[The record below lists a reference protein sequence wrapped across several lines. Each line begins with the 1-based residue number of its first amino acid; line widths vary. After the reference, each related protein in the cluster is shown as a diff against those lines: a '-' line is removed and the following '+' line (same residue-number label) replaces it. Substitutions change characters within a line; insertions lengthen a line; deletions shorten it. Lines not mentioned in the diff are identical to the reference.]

1 MKRFP
6 FLTVV
11 AGAVLLLSSCKSA
24 NKSGLA
30 IPKDAAV
37 VFHIN
42 AASLSSKLPWEEVKK
57 TEWFKDAYNDSKDS
71 LAKKIMDDPKASG
84 VDPAADFAFF
94 LKKRGRG
101 GFSLFEGSVKDAAAF
116 EALAKKISHQDKV
129 DKDGD
134 WNVLTAENN
143 TVVTWNNSKFAVVN
157 DVPLGGFNP
166 VMANTGETTR
176 FTADSLKIF
185 ARNAMANK
193 DGSLFDDDRF
203 ASVMKEAGDVHFWL
217 NSGLLYTDMMGMMS
231 MMKFGSL
238 LEGNVMAGT
247 VNFEDGK
254 IAGRLKQFY
263 GEEMRKAM
271 DKWKFKNV
279 DASVLNRIPSNNV
292 IGVMAMNM
300 DPAALRDFLK
310 TIGVD
315 GLANMTLS
323 KANTSLDEVLSAT
336 KGQFVMA
343 VSDLQM
349 KDTIVRFQTANGEQA
364 YPTSKPDMSF
374 LFATDVNQKAA
385 LQKLLDMVKP
395 QMPEGS
401 FAYQLNNDW
410 FVAGNK
416 ADAVNGFASG
426 NKTSHAFA
434 DKISGHPFGFY
445 LDVQRLLK
453 TNFSKDAHSQSLL
466 AQSAAVWQD
475 VVMVANEY
483 KNGVATADLTIN
495 MVDGKT
501 NSLKQLNQ
509 YIEKMH
515 ATNKA
520 HKVAMGNDGQTI
532 QMDTATTIAPGP
544 MPPQAEEE
552 PKH

>member
-1 MKRFP
+1 MKRSS
-6 FLTVV
+6 FLTAA
-11 AGAVLLLSSCKSA
+11 AGLALLLASCKGA
-24 NKSGLA
+24 NKSGRD

-42 AASLSSKLPWEEVKK
+42 AASLSSKLPWDEIKK

-71 LAKKIMDDPKASG
+71 LVKKIMDDPRASG
-84 VDPAADFAFF
+84 IDAASDFAYFI
-94 LKKRGRG
+94 KKRGRG
-101 GFSLFEGSVKDAAAF
+101 GFGVFEGKVKDAAAF
-116 EALAKKISHQDKV
+116 EALAKKIAKQDKV
-129 DKDGD
+129 EKDGD
-134 WNVLTAENN
+134 WNVMTAENN
-143 TVVTWNNSKFAVVN
+143 TVVTWNGSKFAVIH
-157 DVPLGGFNP
+157 DVPLGGLNP
-166 VMANTGETTR
+166 ISSGGNIEATR
-176 FTADSLKIF
+176 FGADSLKVF
-185 ARNAMANK
+185 VKNVMADK
-193 DGSLFDDDRF
+193 DASLFDDDRF
-203 ASVMKEAGDVHFWL
+203 SSVMKEAGDMHVWV
-217 NSGLLYTDMMGMMS
+217 NSGLLYSDMMGMVS
-231 MMKFGSL
+231 MMKIGSL
-238 LEGNVMAGT
+238 LEDNVTAGA

-254 IAGRLKQFY
+254 IAARMKTFY

-271 DKWKFKNV
+271 DKWKFRNV

-300 DPAALRDFLK
+300 DPAAMKDFLK

-315 GLANMTLS
+315 GMANMFLS

-349 KDTIVRFQTANGEQA
+349 KDTVIRVQTAAGEQS
-364 YPTSKPDMSF
+364 YPVPAKPDMSF
-374 LFATDVNQKAA
+374 LFATDVNQKAS
-385 LQKLLDMVKP
+385 LQKLLDIVKP
-395 QMPEGS
+395 QLPEGS
-401 FAYQLNNDW
+401 FSYQLNNDW

-416 ADAVNGFASG
+416 PEAVNAFAAG
-426 NKTSHAFA
+426 NKTSHPFA

-453 TNFSKDAHSQSLL
+453 TNFSKDPYAQSML
-466 AQSAAVWQD
+466 AASAAVWQD

-483 KNGVATADLTIN
+483 KNGVASADFTVN

-515 ATNKA
+515 AADKA
-520 HKVAMGNDGQTI
+520 HKVAMGTDSQNMPADS
-532 QMDTATTIAPGP
+532 ATTTTE
-544 MPPQAEEE
+544 PPAVVE
-552 PKH
+552 PKQ